1 MLEALQHGTK
11 NGALRSAAGL
21 SSLEK
26 ESLSRGSAY
35 SPSSSPLMTKRCPL
49 AAFTTNSAGNAIVN
63 TDDGPNKMSAEFIAN
78 RIQEEAHDQL

>member
-1 MLEALQHGTK
+1 MAWEWPASPTCPPSGLGSTRCSDFLQRV
-11 NGALRSAAGL
+11 LR
-21 SSLEK
+21 
-26 ESLSRGSAY
+26 
-35 SPSSSPLMTKRCPL
+35 PL

>member
-1 MLEALQHGTK
+1 VV
-11 NGALRSAAGL
+11 SAAPDARTSFSVWL
-21 SSLEK
+21 
-26 ESLSRGSAY
+26 R
-35 SPSSSPLMTKRCPL
+35 PL